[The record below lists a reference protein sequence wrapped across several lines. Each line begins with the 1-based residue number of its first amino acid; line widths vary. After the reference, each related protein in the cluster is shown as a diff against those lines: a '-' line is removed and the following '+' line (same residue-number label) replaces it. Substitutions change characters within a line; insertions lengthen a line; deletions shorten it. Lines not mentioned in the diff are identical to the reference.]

1 METLFELVLQFLF
14 EVLLQGVFELLA
26 EAGFHAVAAPFSR
39 QRPAWVT
46 AIGQAILGLIAG
58 GISLF
63 FFPEAFL
70 RAPTLRLANL
80 VVTPL
85 IAGLAMAQIG
95 RWRDRRG
102 DDRLSLDR
110 FGYAFLF
117 ALAMAL
123 TRYIWAK

>member
-26 EAGFHAVAAPFSR
+26 EAGFHAVSAPLSK
-39 QRPAWVT
+39 QRPAWVK
-46 AIGQAILGLIAG
+46 AIGQSILGLIAG
-58 GISLF
+58 GISLY

-70 RAPTLRLANL
+70 RAPGLRLANL

-102 DDRLSLDR
+102 DDVLPLDR